1 MTQNP
6 LLQRFLQFREIV
18 YKRYSKLHHVEFL
31 EGPEVLV
38 LSPHPDDDVFGCG
51 GTIIR
56 HLAQGHRVSI
66 AYLTDGGRGI
76 AGKNAVQTNAIRQ
89 QEALCAADILGVGK
103 ENLYFMGQPDGQ
115 LSVSPAN
122 VQWLSDLLQRLCP
135 DLIYLPSIVDNHP
148 DHYQTNLLL
157 KSALTRPV
165 LLAAYEIWTPFIPN
179 RLVDITTVMPQKQA
193 AMQAH
198 QSQLAAL
205 DYASAITGLN
215 SYRGRMYAK
224 KPMEYA
230 EAFLVVESSEYPWG

>member
-1 MTQNP
+1 MNRNP
-6 LLQRFLQFREIV
+6 LLRRFLQLREAI
-18 YKRYSKLHHVEFL
+18 YKRYSQLHHVEFL
-31 EGPEVLV
+31 EGPNILV

-51 GTIIR
+51 GTIIL

-76 AGKNAVQTNAIRQ
+76 AGKNAVQTSAIRR
-89 QEALCAADILGVGK
+89 QEAFCAAEILGIGK
-103 ENLYFMGQPDGQ
+103 GDLYFMGQPDGQ
-115 LSVSPAN
+115 LSVTPAN
-122 VQWLSDLLQRLCP
+122 IKWLRDLLQRLCP

-157 KSALTRPV
+157 KSALEQPV

-179 RLVDITTVMPQKQA
+179 RLVDITTVMAQKQA

-205 DYASAITGLN
+205 DYASAIMGLN

>member
-1 MTQNP
+1 MTRNP
-6 LLQRFLQFREIV
+6 LLQRFLQFREAV

-76 AGKNAVQTNAIRQ
+76 AGKNAVQTSAIRQ
-89 QEALCAADILGVGK
+89 QEAISAAEILGIGK
-103 ENLYFMGQPDGQ
+103 EDLYFMGQPDGQ
-115 LSVSPAN
+115 LSDTPAN
-122 VQWLSDLLQRLCP
+122 VQWLGDLLQRLCP

-157 KSALTRPV
+157 KSALQRPV

-198 QSQLAAL
+198 QSQHATL
-205 DYASAITGLN
+205 DYTSAIIGLN
-215 SYRGRMYAK
+215 IYRGRMYAK

-230 EAFLVVESSEYPWG
+230 EAFLAVESSEYPWG